1 VLSIIISI
9 DYEERGVRI
18 LQVRVN
24 VACYYMIPKDWNTDS
39 YICPAI
45 CQLAHEII

>member
-1 VLSIIISI
+1 VLSISI

-24 VACYYMIPKDWNTDS
+24 VACYYSMSKDSNTDR
-39 YICPAI
+39 YICPARR
-45 CQLAHEII
+45 QLAHEIT